1 MWGDAVLKVTQEIRQ
16 QLLNSGV
23 SNEDIDNLIAEH
35 APEQAYSFKI
45 HESGKIQ
52 LKDLDLCEFATYTI
66 KKYRI
71 VKIENSLHYYERGL
85 YKHLSDDEF
94 DGIMIKELHNSR
106 INTRKEIRQYVKQL
120 AENKKPSPPRY
131 ILFNNGVYDLTENK
145 LLSFDTS
152 FVFCNR
158 IPHNYNPDAT
168 AGALFDDFVLS
179 LANGDSEVSTLI
191 KEVIGYSFYR
201 ENRLQEFHFFFGPGG
216 NGKSTLFGLMIHV
229 IGKDN
234 ISFLTTDD
242 MKDTFNLPHLK
253 NKLINIGDDV
263 EGEYMENV
271 GILKKIVSGE
281 SFLAGGKY
289 KDKEPLSFKGS
300 VVFSGNKI
308 PKMSDKTNGIKRRMN
323 VVPLLKNFK
332 DGSER
337 DINIMDKL
345 NTDEVAEYCI
355 KVCVEHLQRVL
366 KRGSFTKPQVVIEAN
381 LAYELENNHVKEF
394 IEENEDIIL
403 EKEAATIFS
412 SYYINFCSQCGYKKL
427 GRNEFYSRMKLLGYK
442 KVQRDDWT
450 GRPYAFIKT
459 SKS

>member
-1 MWGDAVLKVTQEIRQ
+1 MFVMTEEKRRE
-16 QLLNSGV
+16 LLVRGV
-23 SNEDIDNLIAEH
+23 SNEDIDNLIAEY
-35 APEQAYSFKI
+35 APQQAYSFKI

-52 LKDLDLCEFATYTI
+52 LKDLDLSEFATYTI

-94 DGIMIKELHNSR
+94 DRIMINELHNSR

-120 AENKKPSPPRY
+120 AESKKTSTPRY
-131 ILFNNGVYDLTENK
+131 ILFNNGVYDLTEK
-145 LLSFDTS
+145 RLQPFDAS

-158 IPHNYNPDAT
+158 IPHNYNADAT
-168 AGALFDDFVLS
+168 AGAIFDNFIFS
-179 LANGDSEVSTLI
+179 IASED
-191 KEVIGYSFYR
+191 KEVATLLKEIIGYSFYR
-201 ENRLQEFHFFFGPGG
+201 KNPLQEFHFFFGPGG
-216 NGKSTLFGLMIHV
+216 NGKSTLFGLMIYV
-229 IGKDN
+229 IGKEN

-263 EGEYMENV
+263 EGEYMESV

-281 SFLAGGKY
+281 AFLAGGKF
-289 KDKEPLSFKGS
+289 KDKEPISFHGS

-332 DGSER
+332 GDKGR

-345 NTDEVAEYCI
+345 CTEEIAEYCI
-355 KVCVEHLQRVL
+355 KVCVEHLQEVL
-366 KRGSFTKPQVVIEAN
+366 KRKSFTKPRVVIEATI
-381 LAYELENNHVKEF
+381 AYELENNHVKEF
-394 IEENEDIIL
+394 IEEHENIIL
-403 EKEAATIFS
+403 EKEPVTIYTT
-412 SYYINFCSQCGYKKL
+412 YYINFCRDFGYRKL
-427 GRNEFYSRMKLLGYK
+427 GRNEFYSRMKLCGYE
-442 KVQRDDWT
+442 KVQRQDLP
-450 GRPYAFIKT
+450 GRPQGFIKNL
-459 SKS
+459 KS

>member
-1 MWGDAVLKVTQEIRQ
+1 MIELIEITPEIRK
-16 QLLNSGV
+16 QLLNGGV

-35 APEQAYSFKI
+35 APQQAYSFKI

-52 LKDLDLCEFATYTI
+52 LKDLDFSEFATYTI

-120 AENKKPSPPRY
+120 AESKKPSTPRY
-131 ILFNNGVYDLTENK
+131 ILFNNGVYDLTEK
-145 LLSFDTS
+145 RLQPFDAS

-158 IPHNYNPDAT
+158 IPHNYNADAT
-168 AGALFDDFVLS
+168 VGAVFDDFVLS
-179 LANGDSEVSTLI
+179 LADGN
-191 KEVIGYSFYR
+191 KEVATLLKEIIGYCFYR
-201 ENRLQEFHFFFGPGG
+201 KNPLQEFHFFFGPGG
-216 NGKSTLFGLMIHV
+216 NGKSTLFGLMIYV
-229 IGKDN
+229 IGKEN

-281 SFLAGGKY
+281 SFLAGGKF
-289 KDKEPLSFKGS
+289 KDKEPMSFQGS

-323 VVPLLKNFK
+323 VVPLLKSFK
-332 DGSER
+332 DGTER
-337 DINIMDKL
+337 DINILDKL
-345 NTDEVAEYCI
+345 CTEEIAEYCI
-355 KVCVEHLQRVL
+355 KVCVEHLQEVL
-366 KRGSFTKPQVVIEAN
+366 KRKSFTKPQVVIEAN
-381 LAYELENNHVKEF
+381 LAYEMENNHVKEF
-394 IEENEDIIL
+394 IDENEDIIL
-403 EKEAATIFS
+403 EKEAATIYS
-412 SYYINFCSQCGYKKL
+412 GYYINFCRQCGYKSL
-427 GRNEFYSRMKLLGYK
+427 GRNEFYSRMNLCGYK
-442 KVQRDDWT
+442 KVQRQDWT
-450 GRPYAFIKT
+450 GRPQGFIKNL
-459 SKS
+459 KS

>member
-1 MWGDAVLKVTQEIRQ
+1 MFVMTEEKRRE
-16 QLLNSGV
+16 LLVRGV
-23 SNEDIDNLIAEH
+23 SNEDIDNLIAEY
-35 APEQAYSFKI
+35 APQQVYSFKI

-52 LKDLDLCEFATYTI
+52 LKDLDLAEFATYTI

-85 YKHLSDDEF
+85 YNHLSDDEF
-94 DGIMIKELHNSR
+94 DRIMINELHNSR

-120 AENKKPSPPRY
+120 AEGKKPSPPRY
-131 ILFNNGVYDLTENK
+131 ILFNNGVYDLKDKE
-145 LLSFDTS
+145 LLPFDAS

-168 AGALFDDFVLS
+168 TGVVFDNFILS
-179 LANGDSEVSTLI
+179 LANGDNEVATLV
-191 KEVIGYSFYR
+191 KEIIGYSFYR

-216 NGKSTLFGLMIHV
+216 NGKSTLFGLMIYI
-229 IGKDN
+229 IGKEN

-242 MKDTFNLPHLK
+242 MKDAFNLPHLK

-271 GILKKIVSGE
+271 GILKKIVSGD

-289 KDKEPLSFKGS
+289 KDKEPMIFRGS

-332 DGSER
+332 NGNER

-345 NTDEVAEYCI
+345 CTEEIAEYCI
-355 KVCVEHLQRVL
+355 KVCVEHLQEVL
-366 KRGSFTKPQVVIEAN
+366 KRKSFTKPQVVIEAN
-381 LAYELENNHVKEF
+381 LAYEMENNHVKEF
-394 IEENEDIIL
+394 IDENEDIIL
-403 EKEAATIFS
+403 EKEAAAVYST
-412 SYYINFCSQCGYKKL
+412 YYVNFCRDTGCKKL
-427 GRNEFYSRMKLLGYK
+427 GRNEFYSRMGLLGYK
-442 KVQRDDWT
+442 NVRRQDWE
-450 GRPYAFIKT
+450 GRPRGFIKNPDN
-459 SKS
+459 